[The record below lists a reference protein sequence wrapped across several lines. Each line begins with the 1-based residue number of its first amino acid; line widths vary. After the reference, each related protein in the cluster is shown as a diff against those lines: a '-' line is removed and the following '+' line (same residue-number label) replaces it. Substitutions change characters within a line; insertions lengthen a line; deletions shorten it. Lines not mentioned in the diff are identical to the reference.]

1 MPDKWFSAFL
11 VIVLL
16 LFGGSI
22 GVVLL
27 IWPSKFLRHFQNPW
41 QPDTP
46 VNRVYTRALG
56 VFVCSFVL
64 VPISWSMTTFKGFDQ
79 NILLALWTLPV
90 LMPIFL
96 WILWRYSPL
105 KQVNRRY
112 LAGGEEEPEWELR
125 MSVAFCSLLS
135 MIVVVAMLLAMIGIY
150 PKAR

>member
-1 MPDKWFSAFL
+1 MSDKWFSVFL
-11 VIVLL
+11 AIVLL
-16 LFGGSI
+16 LFAGI

-27 IWPSKFLRHFQNPW
+27 LWPSKFLQRLQNPL

-46 VNRVYTRALG
+46 VNRVYMRALG
-56 VFVCSFVL
+56 VFVCLFVL
-64 VPISWSMTTFKGFDQ
+64 VPISWSMTTFKGFDK

-96 WILWRYSPL
+96 WILWRCSPL

-112 LAGGEEEPEWELR
+112 LAGGGEEPQWELR

-135 MIVVVAMLLAMIGIY
+135 VIVVVAMLLAMSGIY
-150 PKAR
+150 PE